1 MPYFQHTSEF
11 CYSKT
16 ALNNAI
22 GAHVFSYESLG
33 IQTVNN
39 QEVEMTEITVIAA
52 LTNIELRCEDSH
64 ATMRL
69 VKCRDNPSIGT
80 WLVINNNTNGH
91 YVV

>member
-22 GAHVFSYESLG
+22 SANVFSYESLG

-39 QEVEMTEITVIAA
+39 QEVKMTVIAVIAA
-52 LTNIELRCEDSH
+52 LTNIELRCKIV
-64 ATMRL
+64 MQQ
-69 VKCRDNPSIGT
+69 
-80 WLVINNNTNGH
+80 
-91 YVV
+91 

>member
-39 QEVEMTEITVIAA
+39 QEVKMTVIAVIAA
-52 LTNIELRCEDSH
+52 LTNIELRCKIV
-64 ATMRL
+64 MQQ
-69 VKCRDNPSIGT
+69 
-80 WLVINNNTNGH
+80 
-91 YVV
+91 